1 MSMSDACV
9 CATEC
14 TLDLVA
20 MRKGMNIQEK
30 DTLSPERSFKNSK
43 GVSKFLQHAFTGKHI
58 KIRGTISNK

>member
-9 CATEC
+9 CAKEC

-30 DTLSPERSFKNSK
+30 DTLSSERSLKNSTTCIHWKTHQNK
-43 GVSKFLQHAFTGKHI
+43 GYHFQL
-58 KIRGTISNK
+58 KIF